1 MKSKS
6 KETAGMMILKV
17 IAEML
22 GVDLKNENEQITP

>member
-1 MKSKS
+1 MKNKS

>member
-1 MKSKS
+1 MRNES

-22 GVDLKNENEQITP
+22 GVDLKNEDEHITP